1 MGRPEPD
8 VDAKQLQNVIAVIEN
23 GSLGRAASALNVSQ
37 PALTK
42 SIQRLE
48 ERLGVPLFTRDS
60 KGMRPTLYGE
70 ALRPHAHGILAST
83 EQAVRE
89 IESMRSGARG
99 TVSIAAG
106 PLISSDILSSA
117 MVRLLREHPL
127 IHVNIHTAIGDHTP
141 GLLDGRYDFI
151 MSQLPLGSR
160 MGGLI
165 QRELVNDRIAVIA
178 RPGHELTGKAKV
190 SVRDLLRF
198 KWVLPERGH
207 NHRIRLSR
215 VFEADNLTM
224 PEPDVE
230 CSSTEFIKSVVART
244 DHLGLIAQMGIKDTS
259 DPKSIEIPIDSPF
272 MVRPIG
278 IVWRQNQVL
287 SSSSRLLMAAIEA
300 VCRED
305 NPVSGQP
312 APKAKSPARAGG
324 RRTRIS
330 HR

>member
-1 MGRPEPD
+1 M
-8 VDAKQLQNVIAVIEN
+8 DAKQLQNVIAVIEQ
-23 GSLGRAASALNVSQ
+23 GSLGRAAAALNVSQ

-89 IESMRSGARG
+89 IETMKSGARG

-106 PLISSDILSSA
+106 PLLSSDILSSA
-117 MVRLLREHPL
+117 IVRLLREHPL

-151 MSQLPLGSR
+151 VTQLPLGTR
-160 MGGLI
+160 RDGLR

-178 RPGHELTGKAKV
+178 RPGHALMRQSKV
-190 SVRDLLRF
+190 SVKDLLRF

-207 NHRIRLSR
+207 NHRTRLSR
-215 VFEADNLTM
+215 VFEAENLTM

-230 CSSTEFIKSVVART
+230 CSSTEFIKSVVSRT
-244 DHLGLIAQMGIKDTS
+244 DHLGLIAQMGIKDAG
-259 DPKSIEIPIDSPF
+259 DPKTVELPLDSPF

-287 SSSSRLLMAAIEA
+287 SSSSRLLMSAIEA

-305 NPVSGQP
+305 DPLP
-312 APKAKSPARAGG
+312 AQASESRSRRAGPR
-324 RRTRIS
+324 RRTRG
-330 HR
+330 